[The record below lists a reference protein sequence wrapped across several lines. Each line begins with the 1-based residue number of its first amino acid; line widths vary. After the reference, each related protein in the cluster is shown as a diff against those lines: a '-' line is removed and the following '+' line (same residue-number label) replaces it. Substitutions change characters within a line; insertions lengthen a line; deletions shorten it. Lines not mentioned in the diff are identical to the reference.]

1 MIVEVPIHDIK
12 NPPVP
17 MFPERC
23 VNCGKPKDENLG
35 LTLDKK
41 IKKRGKPVQMRMSV
55 PMCKECAN
63 RERSI
68 AKVTLVP
75 FLIAGLLIGIAVFI
89 PVAIFSPE
97 GTTPQ
102 TLAFP
107 LVLGGFAGLIAGSI
121 GGTVV
126 EFFVR
131 LLATPVF
138 GKLVTRRPLTIFGL
152 YSNGDE
158 LIGVS
163 ARFLRK
169 EKIAQLE
176 FENDEIAREFIKI
189 NALEK

>member
-1 MIVEVPIHDIK
+1 MIIEIPIHDIK

-35 LTLDKK
+35 LTLDMG
-41 IKKRGKPVQMRMSV
+41 IQKRGKPVQMRMSV
-55 PMCKECAN
+55 SMCKECAN

-89 PVAIFSPE
+89 PVAIFSPA